1 MIFKGLDKPKIFKD
15 AEIKDE
21 IIAGLTTFMTMVYIV
36 FVNPQ
41 ILSAAG
47 MDFDA
52 VMLATIL
59 SASVITIIAGIYTNL
74 PFALAAGMGLNAYFA
89 YSVCVG
95 MNISWQV
102 ALAAVFID
110 GIIFLTISILPI
122 REDMVKAIP
131 MSLKLGTSVGIGLF
145 IALIGMVNAGL
156 VVSDPGTL
164 ISLGDLTAPATLLAI
179 CGLIL
184 MVILTA
190 FRVKGALLFGIIGA
204 TLLGWIFGIP
214 ARPESISDIVA
225 LPNFSSL
232 SNTFLQMDFAGVFK
246 LGLVWVIITFTF
258 VDLFDTLGTATG
270 LATKL
275 DMIDEKGSFKGAR
288 RLFIVDSIGTIFGSL
303 LGTSTV
309 TTYVESASGVLEGGR
324 TGLTSVVTGLA
335 FLSTLFLVPFARLIP
350 PAATAPALI
359 MVGLFMMEPVLKID
373 LKDITNALP
382 AFLTIV
388 AIPFTYSISNG
399 IMLGIISYTI
409 IKVLTK
415 RWNEVSIAMYILTAI
430 FIIYISY
437 PALL

>member
-1 MIFKGLDKPKIFKD
+1 MIFKG

-110 GIIFLTISILPI
+110 GIIFLIISILPI

-164 ISLGDLTAPATLLAI
+164 ISLGDLTAPQTLLAI
-179 CGLIL
+179 FGL
-184 MVILTA
+184 MFMAILTG
-190 FRVKGALLFGIIGA
+190 FRVKGALLFGIIGT

-214 ARPESISDIVA
+214 ARPESISDIFA

-258 VDLFDTLGTATG
+258 VDLFDTLGAATG

-275 DMIDEKGSFKGAR
+275 DMIDEEGSFKGAR
-288 RLFIVDSIGTIFGSL
+288 RLFIVDSIGTIFGSI

-309 TTYVESASGVLEGGR
+309 TTYVESASGVAEGGR

-335 FLSTLFLVPFARLIP
+335 FLSTLFLVPFAKLIP

-382 AFLTIV
+382 AFLIIV

>member
-1 MIFKGLDKPKIFKD
+1 VIFKG

-21 IIAGLTTFMTMVYIV
+21 IIAGLTTFITMVYIV

-110 GIIFLTISILPI
+110 GIIFLIISILPI
-122 REDMVKAIP
+122 REGMVKAIP

-145 IALIGMVNAGL
+145 ITLIGMVNAGL
-156 VVSDPGTL
+156 VVSDPKTL

-179 CGLIL
+179 FGLMFMATL
-184 MVILTA
+184 GA

-214 ARPESISDIVA
+214 ARPESISDIFA

-275 DMIDEKGSFKGAR
+275 DMIDEEGSFKGAR

-309 TTYVESASGVLEGGR
+309 TTYVESASGVSEGGR

-388 AIPFTYSISNG
+388 TIPFTYSISNG
-399 IMLGIISYTI
+399 LILGIISYTI

-415 RWNEVSIAMYILTAI
+415 RWNEVSVAMYVLTAI

>member
-1 MIFKGLDKPKIFKD
+1 MIFKG

-110 GIIFLTISILPI
+110 GIIFLIISILPI
-122 REDMVKAIP
+122 REGMVKAIP

-145 IALIGMVNAGL
+145 ITLIGMVNAGL

-179 CGLIL
+179 FGLL
-184 MVILTA
+184 FMATLSA

-214 ARPESISDIVA
+214 ARPESISDIFA

-275 DMIDEKGSFKGAR
+275 DMIDEEGSFKGAR

-309 TTYVESASGVLEGGR
+309 TTYVESASGVSEGGR

-388 AIPFTYSISNG
+388 TIPFTYSISNG
-399 IMLGIISYTI
+399 LILGIISYTI

-415 RWNEVSIAMYILTAI
+415 RWNEVSVAMYILTAI